1 MKKMLAVALAVM
13 MLTLGACSNAP
24 ASTEAK
30 EESNT
35 VAAQSTEEQET
46 EEKKPE
52 ESVTTETKKDGGV
65 FVVPISADINNFN
78 PVITESKSVEMVMR
92 AMYDPLF
99 VIDNNET
106 RYYMAES
113 YNVSEDGLTIT
124 VKLKDNMFW
133 HDGEPINADDLVFDF
148 DFMWNEKL
156 KSATGI
162 NGEKST
168 VKR

>member
-1 MKKMLAVALAVM
+1 
-13 MLTLGACSNAP
+13 
-24 ASTEAK
+24 
-30 EESNT
+30 
-35 VAAQSTEEQET
+35 
-46 EEKKPE
+46 
-52 ESVTTETKKDGGV
+52 
-65 FVVPISADINNFN
+65 
-78 PVITESKSVEMVMR
+78 MVMR

-113 YNVSEDGLTIT
+113 YNVSEDGLNIT

-162 NGEKST
+162 NVKKST